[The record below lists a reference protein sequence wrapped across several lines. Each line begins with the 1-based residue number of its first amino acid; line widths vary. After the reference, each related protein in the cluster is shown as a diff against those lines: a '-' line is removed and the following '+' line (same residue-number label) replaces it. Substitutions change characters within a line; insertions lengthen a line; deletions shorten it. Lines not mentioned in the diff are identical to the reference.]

1 MDANQIIASALNL
14 LRERKRAARSK
25 YQQQA

>member
-1 MDANQIIASALNL
+1 MDANQIIASASNL
-14 LRERKRAARSK
+14 LREQKRAARSK